1 MGGYGPPEA
10 SSQSLHLWRGERHV
24 LAGIDLAVGPG
35 EMLQVR
41 GANGSG
47 KTSLL
52 RTLCG
57 LIHPEEGRMRWAG
70 RDIYEDIPAFHS
82 QLVYLGH
89 DPPLKTDLTAHE
101 NLKYWVGM
109 RRALQIAEITAALER
124 VGAGTGAISPCARCP
139 PAKKGASP
147 SPESFCLPRPCGFSM
162 NLRRILMAMDS
173 VSSVASSMS
182 TWHQE
187 GLVIAALH
195 QDLRVGSVGPQRLH
209 LSAA

>member
-1 MGGYGPPEA
+1 
-10 SSQSLHLWRGERHV
+10 
-24 LAGIDLAVGPG
+24 
-35 EMLQVR
+35 
-41 GANGSG
+41 
-47 KTSLL
+47 
-52 RTLCG
+52 
-57 LIHPEEGRMRWAG
+57 MRWAG

-124 VGAGTGAISPCARCP
+124 VGAGTWRDQPVRTLSAGQKRRAALAGVILFAAPLWLLDE
-139 PAKKGASP
+139 PATNLDGEGQQLVGSLIEEHLAS
-147 SPESFCLPRPCGFSM
+147 G
-162 NLRRILMAMDS
+162 
-173 VSSVASSMS
+173 
-182 TWHQE
+182 

-195 QDLRVGSVGPQRLH
+195 QDLPVGSVGPQRLH